1 MKASITFSELS
12 LNQLQEFVDC
22 GKGLDERARA
32 DEKPVRGSSR
42 EVDDAPHDDKP
53 SQGDTTDEKPAR
65 RRQRRP
71 TEAPSGGK
79 ETPVETKP
87 KARRR
92 RRKASA
98 DGESSDVRGESSEDE
113 GSDGATTEITDADV
127 SKKAS
132 EGANE
137 LTPVGVR
144 KILDDMKLGHVD
156 NVADLDQDQRRKFIA
171 KVDAAIKNQL
181 DDTIPF

>member
-42 EVDDAPHDDKP
+42 EVDEMPYDAKP
-53 SQGDTTDEKPAR
+53 SREDKTDEKPAR
-65 RRQRRP
+65 RRQRRL
-71 TEAPSGGK
+71 TEAPSETNDGDTEPKPRKRQRKRSPKTDDGGA
-79 ETPVETKP
+79 V
-87 KARRR
+87 
-92 RRKASA
+92 
-98 DGESSDVRGESSEDE
+98 GEVGEGDE
-113 GSDGATTEITDADV
+113 GEGEITDADV

-171 KVDAAIKNQL
+171 RIDAAIGEVV
-181 DDTIPF
+181 